1 MPAIKFVVNG
11 KEHVQEVPPEMPLLW
26 VRPL

>member
-11 KEHVQEVPPEMPLLW
+11 KEHVVDASPEMPLLW